1 MGAPLVTW
9 VMRALRAD
17 SGDRADTERGTGT
30 VEYIG
35 ILVLAAVLITASVG
49 GASSVTPHAA
59 AAVCRLMAALEGAGT
74 GGCDAPA
81 PVTQADDADYHPGV
95 CMLAETSEKYS
106 AEVKIWFFKVSDSS
120 GFIVQEFSD
129 GTVRATLTDGA
140 GIGASGNLG
149 SKTFDAGK
157 LGDGDN
163 AGAEVSLGAGLKFE
177 YGSTW
182 QFDSAEQWESMRGQ
196 LDDYLVQ
203 QQQLTGEGAAGVSL
217 YLWLTDG
224 WVEAPK
230 DPRIT
235 YGKITLEAALKASAG
250 TRIPGTSKDENGDD
264 KLIDPQL
271 GVNGS
276 LTAGGSVIVMNDAV
290 AGTKSYTYELTG
302 KATLGGSM
310 VVGHATGEGAVTGAF
325 TTTYDKDGNL
335 SQIAFKSQYEIG
347 GSAAL
352 GNSTFKSAGGKL
364 QEGET
369 RSVVTTTKLDV
380 TAENR
385 AMVQEWIDDS
395 ATGATFTLPFA
406 AMVPENPSDD
416 PFMQLMY
423 EQAKLSQVEYHNVKD
438 SWEFG
443 AAVKKGWEFG
453 FNVTAE
459 EATATKV
466 EAAFLGAPTQ
476 DGSRQLVEDTLCS

>member
-1 MGAPLVTW
+1 MTRVARV
-9 VMRALRAD
+9 LRAD
-17 SGDRADTERGTGT
+17 RDETDRGAGTA
-30 VEYIG
+30 EYLG
-35 ILVLAAVLITASVG
+35 IVVLAVVLVGASVV
-49 GASSVTPHAA
+49 GASTVTPRWAEA
-59 AAVCRLMAALEGAGT
+59 FCRLVAVVEGAGG
-74 GGCDAPA
+74 GGCVAPTV
-81 PVTQADDADYHPGV
+81 PTQADDEDFHPGV
-95 CMLAETSEKYS
+95 CMLSETSEKYS
-106 AEVKIWFFKVSDSS
+106 AEVKIWFFKLSDSS

-140 GIGASGNLG
+140 GIGVSGNLG

-163 AGAEVSLGAGLKFE
+163 AGAEVSLGADLKFE

-182 QFDSAEQWESMRGQ
+182 QFDSKQQWESMREQ

-203 QQQLTGEGAAGVSL
+203 QEQMKGEAALGVSI
-217 YLWLTDG
+217 YNWLTDG

-235 YGKITLEAALKASAG
+235 YSKITLEAALKASAG
-250 TRIPGTSKDENGDD
+250 TRIPGTSKDEDGND
-264 KLIDPQL
+264 KLIDPKL

-276 LTAGGSVIVMNDAV
+276 LTAGGSVIVMNDAE

-310 VVGHATGEGAVTGAF
+310 VVGHATGEGSVTGAF

-335 SQIAFKSQYEIG
+335 AQIAFKSAYEIG
-347 GSAAL
+347 GNLAL
-352 GNSTFKSAGGKL
+352 GNNTFKSASGKL
-364 QEGET
+364 ADGET

-380 TAENR
+380 TDANR
-385 AMVQEWIDDS
+385 ALVEEWIDS
-395 ATGATFTLPFA
+395 NAAGETFTLPFG
-406 AMVPENPSDD
+406 AMIPERPSDD

-423 EQAKLSQVEYHNVKD
+423 EKAKLSQVSYHNVKD

-453 FNVTAE
+453 FNVSAE
-459 EATATKV
+459 EATATKTD
-466 EAAFLGAPTQ
+466 ASFLGAPGQ
-476 DGSRQLVEDTLCS
+476 DGTRQLVDDAKCN

>member
-1 MGAPLVTW
+1 MRVRTVRARAGWGDEGVGTLEYLGIVT
-9 VMRALRAD
+9 
-17 SGDRADTERGTGT
+17 
-30 VEYIG
+30 
-35 ILVLAAVLITASVG
+35 LAAVLVVATV
-49 GASSVTPHAA
+49 
-59 AAVCRLMAALEGAGT
+59 AGT
-74 GGCDAPA
+74 TNVAPYAASALCRITTALAGGGEGCDPSSTTTG
-81 PVTQADDADYHPGV
+81 PDDMDYHPGV
-95 CMLAETSEKYS
+95 CMLSETSEKYS
-106 AEVKIWFFKVSDSS
+106 AEVKIWFVKLGDSS

-140 GIGASGNLG
+140 TVGVSGNLG

-163 AGAEVSLGAGLKFE
+163 AGAEVSLGGDLKFE

-182 QFDSAEQWESMRGQ
+182 QFDDKKQWESMRDQ

-203 QQQLTGEGAAGVSL
+203 QEQMKGSGAAGLAIYWS
-217 YLWLTDG
+217 LTDG
-224 WVEAPK
+224 WVDAPK
-230 DPRIT
+230 DP
-235 YGKITLEAALKASAG
+235 KISYAKISLEAALKASAG
-250 TRIPGTSKDENGDD
+250 TRIPGTSKDDDGND
-264 KLIDPQL
+264 KLIDPKL

-276 LTAGGSVIVMNDAV
+276 LTAGGSVIVMNDKESGA
-290 AGTKSYTYELTG
+290 KSYTYELSG
-302 KATLGGSM
+302 KGTLGGSM

-335 SQIAFKSQYEIG
+335 SQIAFKSAYEVG

-352 GNSTFKSAGGKL
+352 GNNTFKSASGKL
-364 QEGET
+364 AEGET

-385 AMVQEWIDDS
+385 ALVQDWIDGN
-395 ATGATFTLPFA
+395 AAGQTLTLPFA
-406 AMVPENPSDD
+406 AMIPEKPSDD

-423 EQAKLSQVEYHNVKD
+423 ENAKLSQVTYHNVKD

-453 FNVTAE
+453 FNISAE

-466 EAAFLGAPTQ
+466 DASFLGAPTS
-476 DGSRQLVEDTLCS
+476 DGSRQLVADALCN